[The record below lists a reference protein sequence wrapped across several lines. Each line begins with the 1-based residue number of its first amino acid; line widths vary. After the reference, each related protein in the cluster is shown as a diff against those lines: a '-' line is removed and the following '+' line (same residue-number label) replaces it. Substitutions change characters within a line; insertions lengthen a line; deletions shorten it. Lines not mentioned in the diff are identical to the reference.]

1 MFNYLISLVIF
12 TIISYIIFVIIL
24 LVFNP
29 EFYNSDGS
37 INWLTPLWVV
47 LLLNIF
53 IILFIV
59 IIVQCL

>member
-29 EFYNSDGS
+29 QFYNSDGS